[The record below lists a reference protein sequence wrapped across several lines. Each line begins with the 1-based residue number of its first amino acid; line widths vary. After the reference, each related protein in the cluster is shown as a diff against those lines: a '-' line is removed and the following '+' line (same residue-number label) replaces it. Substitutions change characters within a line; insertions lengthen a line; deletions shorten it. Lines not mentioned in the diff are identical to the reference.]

1 MNSKTLILPAAG
13 SGSRMDRETPKPY
26 LELEGRTVLER
37 TLRRFL
43 SLEGLGRVVLA
54 ASGDRMK
61 QAKAILDHTL
71 PASMVSVV
79 VEGGS
84 ERQHSIYTALRQA
97 GESELILV
105 HDAVRPFVR
114 EEHIKACCEAALRHG
129 GAVLGVPVRDTIKRT
144 NENRAV
150 TATPERGSLWKAQ
163 TPQAFRREILL
174 EAYRKAEEDRFV
186 GTDDASLVERLGK
199 RVQMVEGDRNNFKI
213 TYPEDL
219 ERARL
224 LLEEEDTA

>member
-1 MNSKTLILPAAG
+1 MTSKTLILPAAG

-26 LELEGRTVLER
+26 LELEGRTVLEH

-43 SLEGLGRVVLA
+43 SSEGLGRVVVA
-54 ASGDRMK
+54 ASGDRMN

-71 PASMVSVV
+71 PASVVSVV

-84 ERQHSIYTALRQA
+84 ERQHSIATALRQS
-97 GESELILV
+97 GDSELILV

-114 EEHIKACCEAALRHG
+114 EDHIQACCEAALRHG

-144 NENRAV
+144 NESRAV
-150 TATPERGSLWKAQ
+150 TATPDRRRLWKAQ
-163 TPQAFRREILL
+163 TPQVFRRAILM

-186 GTDDASLVERLGK
+186 GTDDASLVERLGR
-199 RVQMVEGDRNNFKI
+199 RVQMVEGDRNNFKV

-219 ERARL
+219 QRARI
-224 LLEEEDTA
+224 LLEEGTE

>member
-13 SGSRMDRETPKPY
+13 TGSRMDQETPKPY

-43 SLEGLGRVVLA
+43 SLEGLGRVVVA

-61 QAKAILDHTL
+61 QAKAILDHAL

-84 ERQHSIYTALRQA
+84 ERQHSIFTALRQA
-97 GESELILV
+97 GESEVILV

-114 EEHIKACCEAALRHG
+114 EGHIQACCEAALRHG

-144 NENRAV
+144 NESREV
-150 TATPERGSLWKAQ
+150 TATPERGSLWRAQ

-174 EAYRKAEEDRFV
+174 EAYRKAEEDHFV
-186 GTDDASLVERLGK
+186 GTDDASLVERLGR